1 MNYISSL
8 MRQPQFYIP
17 FLIWSIFWKGLALW
31 KSAQKKQLIWF
42 ILLLI
47 VNTVGLMEI
56 MYIFFLNRWDIDNG
70 KTLRYLEKVFKRAK

>member
-8 MRQPQFYIP
+8 MSQPQFYIP
-17 FLIWSIFWKGLALW
+17 FLIWSIFWKGFALW
-31 KSAQKKQLIWF
+31 KSANKKQFIWF

-56 MYIFFLNRWDIDNG
+56 IYIFFLNRWDIDNG
-70 KTLRYLEKVFKRAK
+70 KTLKYLEKVFKRTK

>member
-8 MRQPQFYIP
+8 MSQPQFYIP

-31 KSAQKKQLIWF
+31 KSANKKQLIWF

-47 VNTVGLMEI
+47 VNTVGLMDI
-56 MYIFFLNRWDIDNG
+56 IYIFFLNRWDIDNG
-70 KTLRYLEKVFKRAK
+70 KILKYLEKVFKRAK